1 MKLRT
6 SREQGGKK
14 TKSEGKK
21 FHGKTQIEC
30 EYKKLK
36 NKEKSEEGN
45 RKQESKTN
53 SHVESV
59 KWGKKIAAVGAWSQV
74 LKLWS
79 HIPTSRVIL
88 KTYTLKTWP
97 QAKLR
102 GIDLLQDPIDPK
114 ELVSSLRTKA
124 SCFGVVI
131 PRPTRVN
138 LVAGLPPQDPSNWA
152 LEHGPRPRL
161 KTWPWPTLVMTTF
174 CGWWIDNWPLFP
186 LLNT

>member
-45 RKQESKTN
+45 WKQESKTN

-59 KWGKKIAAVGAWSQV
+59 KRGKKIGAVGAWSQV

-79 HIPTSRVIL
+79 HIPT
-88 KTYTLKTWP
+88 
-97 QAKLR
+97 
-102 GIDLLQDPIDPK
+102 
-114 ELVSSLRTKA
+114 
-124 SCFGVVI
+124 
-131 PRPTRVN
+131 
-138 LVAGLPPQDPSNWA
+138 
-152 LEHGPRPRL
+152 
-161 KTWPWPTLVMTTF
+161 
-174 CGWWIDNWPLFP
+174 
-186 LLNT
+186 